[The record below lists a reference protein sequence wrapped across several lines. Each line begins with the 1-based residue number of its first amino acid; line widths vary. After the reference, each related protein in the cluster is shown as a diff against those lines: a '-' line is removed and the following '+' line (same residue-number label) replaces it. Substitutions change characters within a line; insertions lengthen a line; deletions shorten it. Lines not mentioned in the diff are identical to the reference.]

1 MDADDP
7 LRTQRDGAVNI
18 ASDLRS
24 AGFGDAS
31 EIGRGGFG
39 VVYRCVQT
47 VLHRTVA
54 VKVLTADVG
63 DPNWRRFLREEQVM
77 GQLTGHPNIVSALQV
92 GVTEGG
98 RPFIVM
104 PYHEQG
110 SLDDRIRRHGP
121 LPLEEVLRLGV
132 RLAGALETAH
142 RLGIVHRDVKPANIL
157 RTDYGEPA
165 LTDFGIARIAGAF
178 ESATGVITGSPAFI
192 APEVLSGQAPSP
204 AADIYGLGAT
214 LFCAYTG
221 HAVFERRS
229 GEQVLAQFL
238 RLATE
243 PAPGL
248 REQGLPDDVT
258 AAIER
263 AMARAPQDRQASA
276 AALGEELRDAEQRH
290 GYPASEMALHDPA
303 DTKPPGRTP
312 TPPENRPRTASRIRG
327 DSPLELT
334 SFIGRRSELSEAKN
348 LLGSSRLVTLTGIGG
363 VGKTRLALKV
373 AASAQR
379 GFADGAWLV
388 ELDETVDYSLVIE
401 KVAAIFGLRD
411 QAARRTEDVLVE
423 FLSSR
428 EVLLLLD
435 NCEQA
440 VGAVAG
446 LSATLLRACPRI
458 RILAT
463 SREALGVGG
472 EAVLRV
478 PPLTVPD
485 PNPPAIRGLSR
496 VDAVALFVERAA
508 TMVPTFTLNEDN
520 YTAVARICHRLD
532 GLPLPIE
539 LAAARLRVLSPE
551 QILQRLSDRFALL
564 TRGSRSAPS
573 RQQTLRLCIDWSYD
587 LCNAAEQLVWSRLS
601 VFVESVDLEAAE
613 QVCGEGLT
621 SEELLDLVTAL
632 VDKSILVR
640 EEHGTAVRFRLL
652 ETLRDY
658 GREQAQH
665 AGEYQDLRRRHRDWY
680 MRLALSGEAE
690 WISSRQ
696 LEWIAKFDREQA
708 NLREAM
714 EFCVSD
720 NPETGLTMAAALY
733 PFWLARGSVGEGR
746 RWLDRLLSVD
756 AVTPTLGRVKGL
768 FADSVLAVVQGDLE
782 RGADLVAEGH
792 RLGPHLQDPLAQDLI
807 NLAAGILALF
817 SNDLLQACPILED
830 AVEAFRTRDTPA
842 LQIDALDGLGVAYEL
857 RGDPAQ
863 ALKCYEQV
871 RAITESC
878 GEVVYRSQA
887 LCSMAVAVW
896 MQGDSLGATSLL
908 GQSLK
913 LSQLLSDRMTAA
925 ACLEL
930 LAWITA
936 NDDVRRA
943 AVLMGAADELARSVG
958 CVSVMFPNRAVHHED
973 CIRAVRHVLG
983 LQGFE
988 DGLRKGRFLDL
999 DAAIAYALGT
1009 TSTPQPLADAPT
1021 NLTKRE
1027 RQVAELVAEGLT
1039 NRKIADR
1046 LVISPRTAQG
1056 HVEHVL
1062 TKLGFTSRAQIAAW
1076 VTEQTHR

>member
-1 MDADDP
+1 M
-7 LRTQRDGAVNI
+7 
-18 ASDLRS
+18 
-24 AGFGDAS
+24 
-31 EIGRGGFG
+31 
-39 VVYRCVQT
+39 
-47 VLHRTVA
+47 
-54 VKVLTADVG
+54 
-63 DPNWRRFLREEQVM
+63 
-77 GQLTGHPNIVSALQV
+77 
-92 GVTEGG
+92 
-98 RPFIVM
+98 
-104 PYHEQG
+104 
-110 SLDDRIRRHGP
+110 
-121 LPLEEVLRLGV
+121 
-132 RLAGALETAH
+132 
-142 RLGIVHRDVKPANIL
+142 
-157 RTDYGEPA
+157 
-165 LTDFGIARIAGAF
+165 
-178 ESATGVITGSPAFI
+178 
-192 APEVLSGQAPSP
+192 
-204 AADIYGLGAT
+204 
-214 LFCAYTG
+214 
-221 HAVFERRS
+221 
-229 GEQVLAQFL
+229 
-238 RLATE
+238 
-243 PAPGL
+243 
-248 REQGLPDDVT
+248 
-258 AAIER
+258 
-263 AMARAPQDRQASA
+263 
-276 AALGEELRDAEQRH
+276 
-290 GYPASEMALHDPA
+290 
-303 DTKPPGRTP
+303 
-312 TPPENRPRTASRIRG
+312 
-327 DSPLELT
+327 
-334 SFIGRRSELSEAKN
+334 
-348 LLGSSRLVTLTGIGG
+348 
-363 VGKTRLALKV
+363 KV

-388 ELDETVDYSLVIE
+388 ELDETVDHSLVIE

-496 VDAVALFVERAA
+496 YDAVALFVERAV

-601 VFVESVDLEAAE
+601 VFVESIDLDAAE

-680 MRLALSGEAE
+680 RGLALSGEAE

-696 LEWIAKFDREQA
+696 LEWIATFDREQA

-720 NPETGLTMAAALY
+720 NPEAGLTMAAALY

-756 AVTPTLGRVKGL
+756 AGTPTLGRVKGL

-782 RGADLVAEGH
+782 RGA
-792 RLGPHLQDPLAQDLI
+792 
-807 NLAAGILALF
+807 
-817 SNDLLQACPILED
+817 
-830 AVEAFRTRDTPA
+830 
-842 LQIDALDGLGVAYEL
+842 
-857 RGDPAQ
+857 
-863 ALKCYEQV
+863 
-871 RAITESC
+871 
-878 GEVVYRSQA
+878 
-887 LCSMAVAVW
+887 
-896 MQGDSLGATSLL
+896 
-908 GQSLK
+908 
-913 LSQLLSDRMTAA
+913 
-925 ACLEL
+925 
-930 LAWITA
+930 
-936 NDDVRRA
+936 
-943 AVLMGAADELARSVG
+943 
-958 CVSVMFPNRAVHHED
+958 
-973 CIRAVRHVLG
+973 
-983 LQGFE
+983 
-988 DGLRKGRFLDL
+988 
-999 DAAIAYALGT
+999 
-1009 TSTPQPLADAPT
+1009 
-1021 NLTKRE
+1021 
-1027 RQVAELVAEGLT
+1027 
-1039 NRKIADR
+1039 
-1046 LVISPRTAQG
+1046 
-1056 HVEHVL
+1056 
-1062 TKLGFTSRAQIAAW
+1062 
-1076 VTEQTHR
+1076 

>member
-1 MDADDP
+1 MDEDDP
-7 LRTQRDGAVNI
+7 LRTQRAGADI

-24 AGFGDAS
+24 AGFDDAS

-47 VLHRTVA
+47 VLHRPVA

-63 DPNWRRFLREEQVM
+63 DPNWKRFLREEQVM

-104 PYHEQG
+104 PYHERG

-192 APEVLSGQAPSP
+192 APEVLKGQAPSP

-248 REQGLPDDVT
+248 REQDLPDDV
-258 AAIER
+258 AGAIER
-263 AMARAPQDRQASA
+263 AMARAPEDRQASA
-276 AALGEELRDAEQRH
+276 AALGRELRDAEQRH
-290 GYPASEMALHDPA
+290 GYPASEMALRDPA

-388 ELDETVDYSLVIE
+388 ELDETVDHSLVIE

-411 QAARRTEDVLVE
+411 QTARRTEDVLVE

-440 VGAVAG
+440 VGAVAE

-478 PPLTVPD
+478 PPLTVPAPD
-485 PNPPAIRGLSR
+485 PPAIRGLSR
-496 VDAVALFVERAA
+496 FDAVALFVERAA

-601 VFVESVDLEAAE
+601 VFVESIDLDAAE

-640 EEHGTAVRFRLL
+640 EEHGTA
-652 ETLRDY
+652 
-658 GREQAQH
+658 
-665 AGEYQDLRRRHRDWY
+665 
-680 MRLALSGEAE
+680 
-690 WISSRQ
+690 
-696 LEWIAKFDREQA
+696 
-708 NLREAM
+708 
-714 EFCVSD
+714 
-720 NPETGLTMAAALY
+720 
-733 PFWLARGSVGEGR
+733 
-746 RWLDRLLSVD
+746 
-756 AVTPTLGRVKGL
+756 
-768 FADSVLAVVQGDLE
+768 
-782 RGADLVAEGH
+782 
-792 RLGPHLQDPLAQDLI
+792 
-807 NLAAGILALF
+807 
-817 SNDLLQACPILED
+817 
-830 AVEAFRTRDTPA
+830 
-842 LQIDALDGLGVAYEL
+842 
-857 RGDPAQ
+857 
-863 ALKCYEQV
+863 
-871 RAITESC
+871 
-878 GEVVYRSQA
+878 
-887 LCSMAVAVW
+887 
-896 MQGDSLGATSLL
+896 
-908 GQSLK
+908 
-913 LSQLLSDRMTAA
+913 
-925 ACLEL
+925 
-930 LAWITA
+930 
-936 NDDVRRA
+936 
-943 AVLMGAADELARSVG
+943 
-958 CVSVMFPNRAVHHED
+958 
-973 CIRAVRHVLG
+973 
-983 LQGFE
+983 
-988 DGLRKGRFLDL
+988 
-999 DAAIAYALGT
+999 
-1009 TSTPQPLADAPT
+1009 
-1021 NLTKRE
+1021 
-1027 RQVAELVAEGLT
+1027 
-1039 NRKIADR
+1039 
-1046 LVISPRTAQG
+1046 
-1056 HVEHVL
+1056 
-1062 TKLGFTSRAQIAAW
+1062 
-1076 VTEQTHR
+1076 